1 MTQEKFAVISG
12 SSRGI
17 GKEIARTFYKNGFH
31 IFMIAR
37 DIDKL
42 MACKNEF
49 ESEVGGNGKIYTI
62 QADVSKK
69 EAVLEAASKILEK
82 TKQIDVLVNNA
93 GTFIPGKISEEPDNT
108 FEILWETN
116 VSSAYHL
123 TRALLPQMQQEKA
136 GHIFNICST
145 ASIVPY
151 INGGSYCIS
160 KFALLGFSK
169 VLREE
174 MKEKNIKVTAVLP
187 GATLTDSWAG
197 TDIPTNRFMQATDV
211 AEMIWSCY
219 NTHPNVV
226 IEDLLLRPLAGDL

>member
-1 MTQEKFAVISG
+1 MTQQKYAVISG

-17 GKEIARTFYKNGFH
+17 GKEIAHTFYKNGFH

-42 MACKNEF
+42 LACKNEF
-49 ESEVGGNGKIYTI
+49 EAEVGVKNSIYTI

-69 EAVLEAASKILEK
+69 EAVLEAATNILKK

-93 GTFIPGKISEEPDNT
+93 GTFIPGKISDEADNT

-123 TRALLPQMQQEKA
+123 TRALLPQLQQAKA

-174 MKEKNIKVTAVLP
+174 MKDKNIKVTAVLP

-197 TDIPTNRFMQATDV
+197 ADIPANRFMQAVDV
-211 AEMIWSCY
+211 AEMLWSCY

-226 IEDLLLRPLAGDL
+226 IEELLLRPLAGDL